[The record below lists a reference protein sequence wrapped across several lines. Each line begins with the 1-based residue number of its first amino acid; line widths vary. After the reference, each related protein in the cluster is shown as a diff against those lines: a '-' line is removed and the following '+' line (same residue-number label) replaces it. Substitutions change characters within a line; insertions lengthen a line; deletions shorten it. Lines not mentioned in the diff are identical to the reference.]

1 MVQSPERGVEM
12 ADVESRVSGLLRQ
25 WSGGDD
31 QALEQLVPIVYKEL
45 RRLAH
50 YHLGRE
56 RDGHSLETTALV
68 HEVYLRL
75 CDQDDPRWEDRAHF
89 FAVAARL
96 MRRILVDYSR
106 RRGAEKRGAG
116 AVHIPLDDALILPVP
131 VQFDLIELDGAL
143 EQLAAVHPRKYQVVE
158 MRFFAGLGA
167 KEIAAVLKTTEA
179 TVRRD
184 WIIAKGWLFRYLEEH
199 AKA

>member
-1 MVQSPERGVEM
+1 MAERDGQ
-12 ADVESRVSGLLRQ
+12 VSSLLRQ
-25 WSGGDD
+25 WSGGEA

-50 YHLGRE
+50 YHLRSE
-56 RDGHSLETTALV
+56 RDGHTLQTTALV

-75 CDQDDPRWEDRAHF
+75 CGQDEPHWEDRAHF
-89 FAVAARL
+89 FAVAARM

-106 RRGAEKRGAG
+106 RRGAEKRGGA
-116 AVHIPLDDALILPVP
+116 AVHIPLDEALSIPVRK
-131 VQFDLIELDGAL
+131 QFDLLALDGAL
-143 EQLAAVHPRKYQVVE
+143 ERLPPFSRANARWWRCASSPDSRPKIS
-158 MRFFAGLGA
+158 LC
-167 KEIAAVLKTTEA
+167 VLKTTEA